1 MTRGVVLVSHVA
13 QIPEGLARLVAEVA
27 KDVPVTA
34 AGGLADGG
42 VGTSM
47 DRILQAIT
55 DNTADEIYAFYDLG
69 SAKMNLELA
78 IEMTDKKVQLF
89 DVAFIEGAYTACAL
103 LQADADDKMIADQLA
118 PLKIK

>member
-13 QIPEGLARLVAEVA
+13 QIPEGLKRLVAEVA
-27 KDVPVTA
+27 KDVPVTT
-34 AGGLADGG
+34 AGGLENNG

-47 DRILQAIT
+47 ERILTAIN
-55 DNTADEIYAFYDLG
+55 DNAADEIYAFYDLG

-78 IEMTDKKVQLF
+78 IEMTEKKVQFF

-103 LQADADDKMIADQLA
+103 LQAGVEEQMILDELA
-118 PLKIK
+118 PLEIK

>member
-13 QIPEGLARLVAEVA
+13 QIPQGLARLVAEVA
-27 KDVPVTA
+27 KDVPVTT